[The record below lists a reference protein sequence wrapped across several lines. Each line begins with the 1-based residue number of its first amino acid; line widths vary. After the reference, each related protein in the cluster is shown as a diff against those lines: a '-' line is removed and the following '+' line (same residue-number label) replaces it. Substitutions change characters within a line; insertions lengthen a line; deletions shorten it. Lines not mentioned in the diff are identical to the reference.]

1 MQFTLRRSLPWLLVL
16 GSNVAMSAQ
25 AGPSAGLKPGV
36 WQQHCQPDDGFCFK
50 YPATWSVLGEVFEG
64 NGVVVAPEQKE
75 DRTLWDEITV
85 ALVVLPPKGDEDP
98 VSIDQLIERTMVSLH
113 EEGQSV
119 VTLRRQQRSVD
130 GQPAQLLKVGYHQK
144 TNDHDWIEQ
153 LAFIEGPQSEIYS
166 VALKCS
172 PLTLA
177 TLEPVF
183 NEMLES
189 WKLPEPAPPANPG
202 AEEKAQESSPPSKS
216 APKSQPQNQ
225 APKN

>member
-98 VSIDQLIERTMVSLH
+98 VSIDQLIEQTMTSLH
-113 EEGQSV
+113 EQGQGV
-119 VTLRRQQRSVD
+119 ETLQRQQRTVD
-130 GQPAQLLKVGYHQK
+130 GKPAQMLKVGYHEK
-144 TNDHDWIEQ
+144 ANDRDWIEQ
-153 LAFIEGPQSEIYS
+153 LVFIEGPQSEIYS
-166 VALKCS
+166 IALKCA
-172 PLTLA
+172 PPALA
-177 TLEPVF
+177 KFEPVF
-183 NEMLES
+183 NQVLAS
-189 WKLPEPAPPANPG
+189 WKLPEPEPPASAIDEEQPKQSAPPP
-202 AEEKAQESSPPSKS
+202 KTT
-216 APKSQPQNQ
+216 PKSNPQD
-225 APKN
+225 PSPS